1 MEREDKV
8 KLMYST
14 PKDKSV
20 KGTYGRSAK
29 AHLEKISG
37 QIQEERTKRMEVEK
51 ELRDLM
57 IQNEPYNG
65 LWASTQ

>member
-8 KLMYST
+8 KLMYAT

-37 QIQEERTKRMEVEK
+37 QI
-51 ELRDLM
+51 
-57 IQNEPYNG
+57 
-65 LWASTQ
+65 